1 MNDIEKGIR
10 ETARKLLQDGTV
22 NVVVGYEN
30 GTLPLVSRPCFIR
43 RPEDCDRLVWNS
55 YCKANLASYLKNVKG
70 KAAIVVKGCDSLAI
84 VTLMRERQL
93 KRDEVYL
100 IGVPCNGII
109 DRRKVVRE
117 LGREIEEATDSG
129 DSITVSARGTTK
141 TLKKEDVFVEYCH
154 NCTHH
159 KPEVFDV
166 MVSEEA
172 PSEADAEWKKLKE
185 YEEMSPDER
194 WEYFTKQVSKCI
206 RCYACRNVCPL
217 CYCKSCFAEN
227 TKPRDID
234 SSVDESDIQLFHLTR
249 AFHTAGRCIG
259 CGECIRV
266 CPMGVDLSIINR
278 KLAADCAE
286 LYGDEVSADAEK
298 RNVLESYKEDDW
310 QKFFY

>member
-1 MNDIEKGIR
+1 M
-10 ETARKLLQDGTV
+10 
-22 NVVVGYEN
+22 
-30 GTLPLVSRPCFIR
+30 
-43 RPEDCDRLVWNS
+43 
-55 YCKANLASYLKNVKG
+55 
-70 KAAIVVKGCDSLAI
+70 

-141 TLKKEDVFVEYCH
+141 TLKKEDVFVEYCR

-166 MVSEEA
+166 MVSGEE
-172 PSEADAEWKKLKE
+172 PSGAEGEWKKLKE

-194 WEYFTKQVSKCI
+194 WEYFTRQVSKCI

-217 CYCKSCFAEN
+217 CYCKACFAEN

-266 CPMGVDLSIINR
+266 CPMGVDLSVINR

-298 RNVLESYKEDDW
+298 RNALESYKEDDW